1 MRSAIARFV
10 VAIILFVLCVM
21 QVAAQS
27 AADLLR
33 KHGLIGTRAMDCAK
47 PPSNKNPYLV
57 YRIEPDGTV
66 KSDLVVSGS
75 KVVASTTVLSV
86 EETEPNM
93 LRITQTT
100 SADPSVR
107 VEFDLRLEGNRSRSF
122 RSVSSEGH
130 TFIEAGRMTSDNKE
144 TVWLTRCRS
153 DN

>member
-1 MRSAIARFV
+1 
-10 VAIILFVLCVM
+10 M

-47 PPSNKNPYLV
+47 PPGNGNPYLI

-66 KSDLVVSGS
+66 KSDLVVTGS

-86 EETEPNM
+86 EETESNM
-93 LRITQTT
+93 LRITQTA
-100 SADPSVR
+100 SADPGVR

-122 RSVSSEGH
+122 RSVSSDGH
-130 TFIEAGRMTSDNKE
+130 TFIEAGRMTSNNKE
-144 TVWLTRCRS
+144 TVWLTRCGS
-153 DN
+153 GS